1 MPLPKSAAL
10 LATSPVLSASEAAVC
25 EESGGAEI
33 DAVFVFFIELG
44 AGKVLTGLSKR
55 IADDLTGISVQTPQD
70 IEEFL
75 KRAKS

>member
-10 LATSPVLSASEAAVC
+10 LATSPVLSTSEAAVC

-44 AGKVLTGLSKR
+44 AGKVALAVVDKKGMPCNVWFRSFRTS
-55 IADDLTGISVQTPQD
+55 SM
-70 IEEFL
+70 
-75 KRAKS
+75 RAHVAS